1 VSCFDSNYLCSG
13 FPELEFLQV
22 TCVVFSSFCSRPLR
36 VKIQSCVSRGG
47 VPDEDCPT
55 DLASMRFWC
64 STTKKQMQSD
74 KTAVTA
80 SAKASVSAAV
90 AFQALDGGFQAAAG
104 LVPVTDVSA
113 MMSQQAA
120 LTAPAT
126 PAGGSTL

>member
-1 VSCFDSNYLCSG
+1 M
-13 FPELEFLQV
+13 
-22 TCVVFSSFCSRPLR
+22 
-36 VKIQSCVSRGG
+36 KIQSCVSRGG

-80 SAKASVSAAV
+80 SAKASVSAPV

-120 LTAPAT
+120 VIAPAT

>member
-1 VSCFDSNYLCSG
+1 M
-13 FPELEFLQV
+13 
-22 TCVVFSSFCSRPLR
+22 
-36 VKIQSCVSRGG
+36 KIQACISRGG

-80 SAKASVSAAV
+80 SAKALVSAPV
-90 AFQALDGGFQAAAG
+90 AFQALDGGFEAANG

-113 MMSQQAA
+113 MMTQQPASTA
-120 LTAPAT
+120 APAT
-126 PAGGSTL
+126 PAGGTPTL